1 MNFQNNKYKLEIA
14 DSDSIKYILE
24 KNAFS
29 GGISVSYLRGDNPL
43 LSFKKEGTPLM
54 YVLKDTGSNMAV
66 GMGGCIIRD
75 VVIGN
80 KILKA
85 GYLSGLKIIPEY
97 RNKVLCIPDI
107 YKYLY
112 EQSRPYVDF
121 YYTSILT
128 DNQYAVKMFE
138 KKRKNMPEYIFLENY
153 NTYFIRKNM
162 YYSNKYVIKQGLSQD
177 ILDFYKNES
186 SKYSFLL
193 HNIDNYINHGDFYGL
208 YDNTNLIGAGYVTN
222 QSSYKQYKV
231 ENYSGI
237 YKLISKL
244 PLYLLNYPKF
254 PKEKECAKYLS
265 SSILVKNNDYNIG
278 LHFLS
283 LLLKNYKDYDFIM
296 IGFSESD
303 TLNKIIEKIRHITY
317 KSRIYYV
324 SWGDYNYYDEI
335 KKYTLKHDVSFL

>member
-1 MNFQNNKYKLEIA
+1 
-14 DSDSIKYILE
+14 
-24 KNAFS
+24 
-29 GGISVSYLRGDNPL
+29 
-43 LSFKKEGTPLM
+43 M

-85 GYLSGLKIIPEY
+85 GYLSGLKIIPKY

-193 HNIDNYINHGDFYGL
+193 HNIDNYIKNASVGL
-208 YDNTNLIGAGYVTN
+208 KI
-222 QSSYKQYKV
+222 
-231 ENYSGI
+231 
-237 YKLISKL
+237 KLISSM
-244 PLYLLNYPKF
+244 F
-254 PKEKECAKYLS
+254 P
-265 SSILVKNNDYNIG
+265 
-278 LHFLS
+278 
-283 LLLKNYKDYDFIM
+283 
-296 IGFSESD
+296 
-303 TLNKIIEKIRHITY
+303 EKIEFDGKTY
-317 KSRIYYV
+317 RTNSYNKVLDLIYQGTNKLRGEEKKS
-324 SWGDYNYYDEI
+324 GE
-335 KKYTLKHDVSFL
+335 SFSTFSASVPRPGVEPGWK